1 MVAEALAW
9 AGANVAVLDRS
20 AEAGERLVQKIDR
33 SDAGGRVLFIQT
45 DVLQRDSLAAAE
57 ARIRAELGPVDA
69 LVNTAGG
76 NHPAATTGAYAAGGA
91 PAPSFF
97 DLTEAGMRA
106 VFDLNFLGTFLP
118 CQAFGLGMVERGEGA
133 ILNITSIVSV
143 RPLTR
148 IPAYAAAKAAVS
160 SFTQW
165 LAVYMAQNHSPRI
178 RVNALAP
185 GFFMSEQS
193 RFLAL
198 DSETGEVSPRA
209 RQRDRTHTG
218 RAIWRARGAAGG
230 GLVAALTRFDVRD
243 RLSDLRRRRLH
254 RIQRGVKPQDP
265 GEKATA
271 ARRPPHRVTGEE
283 WDRYSRVSCTRW
295 C

>member
-1 MVAEALAW
+1 MNGYAGIFQHNFAGRTIAITGGAGALGSVVAEALAW

-209 RQRDRTHTG
+209 RSVIAHTPVG
-218 RAIWRARGAAGG
+218 RYGEPEELLGAV
-230 GLVAALTRFDVRD
+230 LWL
-243 RLSDLRRRRLH
+243 LS
-254 RIQRGVKPQDP
+254 P
-265 GEKATA
+265 ASTF
-271 ARRPPHRVTGEE
+271 VTGSVICV
-283 WDRYSRVSCTRW
+283 DGGFTAYSGV
-295 C
+295 

>member
-1 MVAEALAW
+1 MNGYAGIFQHNFAGRTIAITGGAGALGSVVAEALAW

-33 SDAGGRVLFIQT
+33 SDAGGRVVFIQT
-45 DVLQRDSLAAAE
+45 DVLQCDSLAAAE
-57 ARIRAELGPVDA
+57 ARIRAEIGPVDA

-91 PAPSFF
+91 AAPSFF

-148 IPAYAAAKAAVS
+148 IPAYAAAKAAVA

-185 GFFMSEQS
+185 GFFLSEQS
-193 RFLAL
+193 RFLTL
-198 DSETGEVSPRA
+198 DPETGGVSPRA
-209 RQRDRTHTG
+209 RSVIAHTPVG
-218 RAIWRARGAAGG
+218 RYGEPEELLGAV
-230 GLVAALTRFDVRD
+230 LWL
-243 RLSDLRRRRLH
+243 LS
-254 RIQRGVKPQDP
+254 P
-265 GEKATA
+265 ASTF
-271 ARRPPHRVTGEE
+271 VTGSVICV
-283 WDRYSRVSCTRW
+283 DGGFTAYSGV
-295 C
+295 

>member
-1 MVAEALAW
+1 MNDYAEVFQHNFAGRTIAITGGAGALGSVVTEALAW
-9 AGANVAVLDRS
+9 AGASVAVLDRS
-20 AEAGERLVQKIDR
+20 AEAGERLMQKIDR

-45 DVLQRDSLAAAE
+45 DVLQRESLATAE
-57 ARIRAELGPVDA
+57 ARIRAAFGPIDA

-118 CQAFGLGMVERGEGA
+118 CQVFGLDMVERGEGA

-198 DSETGEVSPRA
+198 DSETGEVSARA
-209 RQRDRTHTG
+209 RSVIAHTPVG
-218 RAIWRARGAAGG
+218 RYGEPEELLGAV
-230 GLVAALTRFDVRD
+230 LWL
-243 RLSDLRRRRLH
+243 LS
-254 RIQRGVKPQDP
+254 P
-265 GEKATA
+265 ASTF
-271 ARRPPHRVTGEE
+271 VTGSVICV
-283 WDRYSRVSCTRW
+283 DGGFTAYSGV
-295 C
+295 

>member
-1 MVAEALAW
+1 VFAL
-9 AGANVAVLDRS
+9 S
-20 AEAGERLVQKIDR
+20 
-33 SDAGGRVLFIQT
+33 
-45 DVLQRDSLAAAE
+45 
-57 ARIRAELGPVDA
+57 
-69 LVNTAGG
+69 
-76 NHPAATTGAYAAGGA
+76 
-91 PAPSFF
+91 
-97 DLTEAGMRA
+97 
-106 VFDLNFLGTFLP
+106 FLGTFLP

-148 IPAYAAAKAAVS
+148 IPAYAAAKAAVA

-209 RQRDRTHTG
+209 RSVIAHTPVG
-218 RAIWRARGAAGG
+218 RYGEPEELLGAV
-230 GLVAALTRFDVRD
+230 LWL
-243 RLSDLRRRRLH
+243 LS
-254 RIQRGVKPQDP
+254 P
-265 GEKATA
+265 ASTF
-271 ARRPPHRVTGEE
+271 VTGSVICV
-283 WDRYSRVSCTRW
+283 DGGFTAYSGV
-295 C
+295 